1 MSRECPFG
9 KERNPLTNR
18 CIKKC
23 QEDMERNQK
32 GRCIKKCQEGK
43 IRNPLTGRCIKSTEP
58 KQSKKSAKKSS
69 KSKSSK
75 KSAKK
80 SSKKSAKKSSKKSAE
95 PKASKK
101 SAKKSAE
108 PKASKKSAKPKASKK
123 PSKKSDDPKPSK
135 KSAEPKPK
143 HKKGPVFAHWPI
155 RPNEMTLE
163 EYNMFQEYNAF
174 KPDDTIDL
182 NLETLKDVKKF
193 YRKLQIILHPDRNK
207 NVRLE
212 LFDKMQALYNKR
224 YNNDRLNA
232 QGYNTDWKKSGL

>member
-1 MSRECPFG
+1 
-9 KERNPLTNR
+9 
-18 CIKKC
+18 
-23 QEDMERNQK
+23 MEGVPRHWEQARRIFTS
-32 GRCIKKCQEGK
+32 GC
-43 IRNPLTGRCIKSTEP
+43 
-58 KQSKKSAKKSS
+58 SAGDWLV
-69 KSKSSK
+69 
-75 KSAKK
+75 AL
-80 SSKKSAKKSSKKSAE
+80 
-95 PKASKK
+95 
-101 SAKKSAE
+101 
-108 PKASKKSAKPKASKK
+108 
-123 PSKKSDDPKPSK
+123 
-135 KSAEPKPK
+135 
-143 HKKGPVFAHWPI
+143 VFAHWPI

-232 QGYNTDWKKSGL
+232 QGENKDWKKSGV

>member
-1 MSRECPFG
+1 
-9 KERNPLTNR
+9 
-18 CIKKC
+18 
-23 QEDMERNQK
+23 MERNQK

>member
-1 MSRECPFG
+1 
-9 KERNPLTNR
+9 
-18 CIKKC
+18 
-23 QEDMERNQK
+23 MERNQK

-80 SSKKSAKKSSKKSAE
+80 SSKKSAKKSAKKSSKKSAEPKPSKKSAKKSAE

-108 PKASKKSAKPKASKK
+108 PKVSKKSAKPKASKK

>member
-1 MSRECPFG
+1 
-9 KERNPLTNR
+9 
-18 CIKKC
+18 
-23 QEDMERNQK
+23 MERNQK

-43 IRNPLTGRCIKSTEP
+43 IRNPLTGRCIKSAEP
-58 KQSKKSAKKSS
+58 KQSK
-69 KSKSSK
+69 KSSK

-80 SSKKSAKKSSKKSAE
+80 SSKKPSKKSAE

-108 PKASKKSAKPKASKK
+108 PKASKKSAKKPSKKSAKKSAKK
-123 PSKKSDDPKPSK
+123 PSKKSAEPKPSKKSAKKSAEPKPSKKSAEPKPSK

-143 HKKGPVFAHWPI
+143 YKKEPVFAHWPI

-232 QGYNTDWKKSGL
+232 QGENKDWKKSGV